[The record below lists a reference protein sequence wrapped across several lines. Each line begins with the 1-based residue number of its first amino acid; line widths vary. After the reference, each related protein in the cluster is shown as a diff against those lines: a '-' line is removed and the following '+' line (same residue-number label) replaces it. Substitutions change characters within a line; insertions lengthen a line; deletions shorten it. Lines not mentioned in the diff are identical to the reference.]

1 MPSRHSYI
9 DIFSI
14 ICIFVFSRS
23 ARERTRFCGWFQHQG
38 KWLVMRKPALVMW
51 SCFKAAHMWLS
62 LHKQHNP
69 TCDYQTRTSRRCA
82 QALLS
87 LAAAPWTREF
97 ASLLLLVATW
107 RRLGSF
113 WLTLSIEQLAR
124 WAVVWDDDCNS
135 LIFQN
140 LRFRSSQAGWAT
152 MEILTLTQCWRLRTK
167 KRYCELVLENVSRFL
182 NRAALH

>member
-1 MPSRHSYI
+1 MCLRSSWRKTSRLRCNAMVLGRWAYLH
-9 DIFSI
+9 FFFNR
-14 ICIFVFSRS
+14 FVFFRS

-51 SCFKAAHMWLS
+51 SCFKAVHMWLS

-113 WLTLSIEQLAR
+113 WLCYR
-124 WAVVWDDDCNS
+124 
-135 LIFQN
+135 LIISELPELQCRITIVIRLF
-140 LRFRSSQAGWAT
+140 FRRHN
-152 MEILTLTQCWRLRTK
+152 IFLKKDTQT
-167 KRYCELVLENVSRFL
+167 F
-182 NRAALH
+182 